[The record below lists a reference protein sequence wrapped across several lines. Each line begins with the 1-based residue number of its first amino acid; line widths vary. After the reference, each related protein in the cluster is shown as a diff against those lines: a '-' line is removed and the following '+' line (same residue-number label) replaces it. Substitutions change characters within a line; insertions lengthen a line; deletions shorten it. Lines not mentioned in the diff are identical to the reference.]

1 MNNKVKIEPNNQQIK
16 IANVR
21 SQTQN
26 MGLSIIKEEVDEI
39 VMDCDYFMEKE
50 GI

>member
-1 MNNKVKIEPNNQQIK
+1 
-16 IANVR
+16 
-21 SQTQN
+21 

-50 GI
+50 GILKDKNPKDSQLIR